1 MVTIYIKYVFMKYL
15 SQKDNFHKNI
25 HLSKMVKIFILL
37 QSKCCCKCMK
47 IQQQVK
53 IDKLRMLQ
61 KTTKRDLKK
70 ITKCFICCKGNI
82 SLKTLRYF
90 AKKKNIPFFK
100 FLNIIYS
107 GVNETNYMLCINFSK
122 PVRAST
128 EKIPGVLK
136 HTLLSVT
143 TDFEHFMI
151 VRKSKET
158 ELSSYITLNRS
169 GHFKVLVIKI
179 GYVAS

>member
-1 MVTIYIKYVFMKYL
+1 M
-15 SQKDNFHKNI
+15 
-25 HLSKMVKIFILL
+25 LL
-37 QSKCCCKCMK
+37 QMYENP
-47 IQQQVK
+47 IAGEDWQ
-53 IDKLRMLQ
+53 
-61 KTTKRDLKK
+61 TKNVTENNKAWFKKK
-70 ITKCFICCKGNI
+70 ITKCFICWKGNI

-136 HTLLSVT
+136 HTLLSV
-143 TDFEHFMI
+143 EHFMI

-158 ELSSYITLNRS
+158 ELSSYMSLYRS
-169 GHFKVLVIKI
+169 GHFR
-179 GYVAS
+179 S

>member
-1 MVTIYIKYVFMKYL
+1 MYENPIAGEDWQTKNVTENNKAWFK
-15 SQKDNFHKNI
+15 
-25 HLSKMVKIFILL
+25 
-37 QSKCCCKCMK
+37 
-47 IQQQVK
+47 
-53 IDKLRMLQ
+53 
-61 KTTKRDLKK
+61 KK
-70 ITKCFICCKGNI
+70 ITKCFICWKGNI

-128 EKIPGVLK
+128 GKIPGVLK

-143 TDFEHFMI
+143 IDFEHFMI

>member
-1 MVTIYIKYVFMKYL
+1 MYENPIAGEDWQTKNVTENNKAWFK
-15 SQKDNFHKNI
+15 
-25 HLSKMVKIFILL
+25 
-37 QSKCCCKCMK
+37 
-47 IQQQVK
+47 
-53 IDKLRMLQ
+53 
-61 KTTKRDLKK
+61 KK
-70 ITKCFICCKGNI
+70 ITKCFICWKGNI

-122 PVRAST
+122 PVGAST

-136 HTLLSVT
+136 HTLLSV
-143 TDFEHFMI
+143 EHFMI

-158 ELSSYITLNRS
+158 ELSSYMSLYRS
-169 GHFKVLVIKI
+169 GHFR
-179 GYVAS
+179 S

>member
-1 MVTIYIKYVFMKYL
+1 M
-15 SQKDNFHKNI
+15 
-25 HLSKMVKIFILL
+25 LL
-37 QSKCCCKCMK
+37 QMYENP
-47 IQQQVK
+47 IAGEDWQ
-53 IDKLRMLQ
+53 
-61 KTTKRDLKK
+61 TKNVTENNKAWFKKK
-70 ITKCFICCKGNI
+70 ITKCFICWKGNI

-122 PVRAST
+122 PVGAST

-136 HTLLSVT
+136 HTLLSV
-143 TDFEHFMI
+143 EHFMI

-158 ELSSYITLNRS
+158 ELSSYMSLYRS
-169 GHFKVLVIKI
+169 GHFR
-179 GYVAS
+179 S

>member
-1 MVTIYIKYVFMKYL
+1 MYENPIAGEDWQT
-15 SQKDNFHKNI
+15 KNI
-25 HLSKMVKIFILL
+25 TENNKAWFK
-37 QSKCCCKCMK
+37 
-47 IQQQVK
+47 
-53 IDKLRMLQ
+53 
-61 KTTKRDLKK
+61 KK
-70 ITKCFICCKGNI
+70 ITKCFICWKGNI

-128 EKIPGVLK
+128 GKIPGVLK

-158 ELSSYITLNRS
+158 ELSSCITLNRS

>member
-1 MVTIYIKYVFMKYL
+1 M
-15 SQKDNFHKNI
+15 
-25 HLSKMVKIFILL
+25 LL
-37 QSKCCCKCMK
+37 QMYENP
-47 IQQQVK
+47 IAGEDWQ
-53 IDKLRMLQ
+53 
-61 KTTKRDLKK
+61 TKNVTENNKAWFKKK

-136 HTLLSVT
+136 HTLLSV
-143 TDFEHFMI
+143 EHFMI

-158 ELSSYITLNRS
+158 ELSSYMSLYRS
-169 GHFKVLVIKI
+169 GHFR
-179 GYVAS
+179 S

>member
-25 HLSKMVKIFILL
+25 NLGKMVSIFFL
-37 QSKCCCKCMK
+37 QIKCCCKCMK

-61 KTTKRDLKK
+61 KTTKSDLKKK
-70 ITKCFICCKGNI
+70 ITKCFICWKGNI

-107 GVNETNYMLCINFSK
+107 GVNETNLHAFVSVSLNLQELPLMSK
-122 PVRAST
+122 QES
-128 EKIPGVLK
+128 
-136 HTLLSVT
+136 
-143 TDFEHFMI
+143 
-151 VRKSKET
+151 
-158 ELSSYITLNRS
+158 
-169 GHFKVLVIKI
+169 
-179 GYVAS
+179 

>member
-1 MVTIYIKYVFMKYL
+1 M
-15 SQKDNFHKNI
+15 
-25 HLSKMVKIFILL
+25 LL
-37 QSKCCCKCMK
+37 QMYENP
-47 IQQQVK
+47 IAGEDWQ
-53 IDKLRMLQ
+53 
-61 KTTKRDLKK
+61 TKNVTENNKAWFKKK

-122 PVRAST
+122 PVGAST

-136 HTLLSVT
+136 HTLLSV
-143 TDFEHFMI
+143 EHFMI

-158 ELSSYITLNRS
+158 ELSSYMSLYRS
-169 GHFKVLVIKI
+169 GHFR
-179 GYVAS
+179 S

>member
-1 MVTIYIKYVFMKYL
+1 M
-15 SQKDNFHKNI
+15 
-25 HLSKMVKIFILL
+25 LL
-37 QSKCCCKCMK
+37 QMYENPIAGEDWQIKNVTENNKAWFK
-47 IQQQVK
+47 
-53 IDKLRMLQ
+53 
-61 KTTKRDLKK
+61 KK
-70 ITKCFICCKGNI
+70 ITKCFICWKGNI

-136 HTLLSVT
+136 HTLLSV
-143 TDFEHFMI
+143 EHFMI

-158 ELSSYITLNRS
+158 ELSSYMSLYRS
-169 GHFKVLVIKI
+169 GHFR
-179 GYVAS
+179 S